1 MVQAPE
7 EVAVLYREFATQEE
21 LDAQY
26 NLTAMFPEAAAR
38 YEAFCWR
45 ESESVRSELDHRLD
59 VPFGPTLAE
68 HLDLYPAGE
77 NAPVLVYVHGGFWC
91 LRTSKEFGFVAQG
104 PVSEGVATV
113 VTNYDLC
120 PRVTIDE
127 IVRQTRA
134 AVAWAYMNAATFGG
148 DPERIHV
155 AGHSAGG
162 HLVAM
167 LLATDWEGEYGLPG
181 DILKSVTAIS
191 GLYDL
196 APFPYTFLQP
206 QLQLGWD
213 QVLRNSPILHIPDA
227 SPPLLVV
234 YGEDETA
241 EFERQSEEYVDA
253 WRAKG
258 LEGEILILQHKN
270 HYDVIDGFL
279 NAESRLCSA
288 ILGQMGIQ

>member
-1 MVQAPE
+1 
-7 EVAVLYREFATQEE
+7 VLYRDFATQEE
-21 LDAQY
+21 LDAEY
-26 NLTAMFPEAAAR
+26 NLTAIFPESAAS
-38 YEAFCWR
+38 YEVFCER
-45 ESESVRSELDHRLD
+45 ESERVRSELDHRLN

-68 HLDLYPAGE
+68 HVDLYPAGE
-77 NAPVLVYVHGGFWC
+77 TAPVLIYIHGGFWY
-91 LRTSKEFGFVAQG
+91 LRTSQEFGFVAQG
-104 PVSEGVATV
+104 PISRGIATV
-113 VTNYDLC
+113 IVNYDLC

-134 AVAWAYMNAATFGG
+134 AVAWVYENARSFGG
-148 DPERIHV
+148 DAGRIHI

-181 DILKSVTAIS
+181 DVVKSAAAIS

-213 QVLRNSPILHIPDA
+213 QILRNSPVLHIPDA
-227 SPPLLVV
+227 APPLLVA
-234 YGEDETA
+234 YGEEETDE
-241 EFERQSEEYVDA
+241 FKRQSEAFLSA
-253 WRAKG
+253 WRANG
-258 LEGEILILQHKN
+258 LDGERLLLAGKN

-279 NAESRLCSA
+279 DAESPLCSA
-288 ILGQMGIQ
+288 VLEQMGIQ